1 VKKTENSVMP
11 FEFGKCPRPK
21 GLPVATRAAWNRLEA
36 ELLEARKLAQS
47 DTELMLAL
55 LQARADIYRGSGER
69 KAAARKEAARLE
81 KIWADR
87 PPFPL
92 PADKPA
98 EAGEEKSTISLE
110 AFIATVAQCRGTFE
124 QRVVPGQ
131 ALTLDKDGVPY
142 TWQELDAATVAR
154 TYCQDIIA
162 GSIVAGELT
171 VRMAA
176 RGLDDLDHAHERG
189 FVFDVWEAR
198 LIVQW
203 FESFCGIKLEPWEQ
217 FIISSIFSWKD
228 AAGFRRFKQAWL
240 SVARKNGKTAI
251 AAGIGLFGLV
261 ADQTKFAEVYAS
273 ATKKDQARLTYRDAV
288 RMCEAHPQLK
298 EYVKQWS
305 GSLEVESE
313 DSIFQPLSA
322 DVRSSDGTRPSV
334 VLADEIHEWGDRTQ
348 FDKLISGMVLR
359 KNRLI
364 VCTTT
369 AGDNLDSF
377 CAGKEEFCEKIL
389 TGIAPDDAQFVAI
402 YRMSPQDDYRN
413 PALWKKSNP
422 NLGVSALPDAL
433 AGQLTEIENDPSSL
447 NGFLRFACNQWVT
460 LRAGCTFPMD
470 RIDTCRGAEFKDM
483 TPMAIRKWFIANHR
497 GLQPAGTAPKAYGG
511 FDYGEVSDM
520 ACFVLLFPDILL
532 PGQKVRKHIALP
544 WFFMPE
550 ANLLAKEKLWRV
562 PITTWAREGWVTLL
576 RGDLA
581 DPAAIAPHIE
591 KVCAAFPVLGCAF
604 DRWGGIRAMMADF
617 TQRRVMAT
625 QELPQHAGFL
635 SAPCKEFK
643 MAFLK
648 SEFAHLD
655 NPVARWHLSNVELE
669 SDERTSG
676 MVPRKANDDAHKKID
691 FVSGIINAWYLSND
705 KDFKPLFGSLKISM
719 V

>member
-1 VKKTENSVMP
+1 MKKAEITAQP

-21 GLPVATRAAWNRLEA
+21 GLPVATRAAWNKLEA
-36 ELLEARKLAQS
+36 ELLAARKLSKS
-47 DTELMLAL
+47 DTDLMLAL
-55 LQARADIYRGSGER
+55 LQARAEQYHGAGER
-69 KAAARKEAARLE
+69 KAASRKEVARLE
-81 KIWADR
+81 KIWSDR
-87 PPFPL
+87 PAFPL
-92 PADKPA
+92 PVEKPP
-98 EAGEEKSTISLE
+98 EAAKEKSAITLE

-131 ALTLDKDGVPY
+131 SLTLDKDGVPY
-142 TWQELDAATVAR
+142 QWQDGDPATDAR

-176 RGLDDLDHAHERG
+176 RGLDDLEHAHERG

-198 LIVQW
+198 LICQW
-203 FESFCGIKLEPWEQ
+203 YDVFCGIKLEPWEI
-217 FIISSIFSWKD
+217 FILTSVYAWKD
-228 AAGFRRFKQAWL
+228 AGGFRRFKQAWL

-261 ADQTKFAEVYAS
+261 CDQTKLAEVYAS

-288 RMCEAHPQLK
+288 RMCTAHPELK
-298 EYVKQWS
+298 DYVKQWAN
-305 GSLEVESE
+305 SLEVLDQ
-313 DSIFQPLSA
+313 DSVFQPLSS

-389 TGIAPDDAQFVAI
+389 TGIAPDDTQFVAI
-402 YRMSPQDDYRN
+402 YRMAREDDYRN
-413 PALWKKSNP
+413 RALWKKSNP
-422 NLGVSALPDAL
+422 NLGVSVLPEAL
-433 AGQLTEIENDPSSL
+433 ASQLTEIENDPSSL

-470 RIDTCRGAEFKDM
+470 RIDACRGAEFKDM
-483 TPMAIRKWFIANHR
+483 SPMQIREWFERSHR
-497 GLQPAGTAPKAYGG
+497 CLQPSGTSPKAYGG

-520 ACFVLLFPDILL
+520 ACFVLLFPDVLL
-532 PGQKVRKHIALP
+532 PGQQARKHVALP

-550 ANLLAKEKLWRV
+550 QNLLAKEKLWRV
-562 PITTWAREGWVTLL
+562 PLTSWARAGWVTLL

-591 KVCAAFPVLGCAF
+591 KICARFPVYGCAY
-604 DRWGGIRAMMADF
+604 DRWGGIRQMMADF
-617 TQRRVMAT
+617 MQRRVMAT

-635 SAPCKEFK
+635 SAPCKEIK
-643 MAFLK
+643 MAVLK
-648 SEFAHLD
+648 GEFAHLD
-655 NPVARWHLSNVELE
+655 NPVARWHMSNVELI
-669 SDERTSG
+669 SDERTNG
-676 MVPRKANDDAHKKID
+676 MVPRKANDDPHKKID
-691 FVSGIINAWYLSND
+691 YVSSVINAWHLSND
-705 KDFKPLFGSLKISM
+705 KDFKPMFGSLQIRTL
-719 V
+719 